1 MTFPFQFPFQFPD
14 QTPPALAPPDTD
26 QYIYRYVTKFRNQE
40 VISELTQIAI
50 TQP

>member
-1 MTFPFQFPFQFPD
+1 MRFPYQFPATFGSAP
-14 QTPPALAPPDTD
+14 TTPPDTD
-26 QYIYRYVTKFRNQE
+26 QYIYRYVTKYRSDQ